1 MRFGVAIVRQYMKS
15 GKAIIDYDGNRKS
28 IIGIGYY
35 YFNEKQI
42 PSTAKNPHEIFIRAE
57 MKTVNGEKF

>member
-1 MRFGVAIVRQYMKS
+1 MKS